1 MRLAMIGVSHATA
14 PVAARECL
22 ALDEEARVRVF
33 DHLAG
38 ASGVLEAMVLST
50 CNRTEVYALLDHQAP
65 DDGLIRALRAGTGRA
80 TAGAEDYLFRR
91 SGDDVAQ
98 HLFSVVSGLDSMV
111 LGESQIVAQ
120 VREAHRSAADAGL
133 TGRVLDGLLRRALK
147 VGKAVR
153 NRTDIGAG
161 HTSVAGVAC
170 DLARKVHGD
179 LDQRTVV
186 LIGAGETGELVV
198 RHLLDSGVGD
208 LRIVNRTRERA
219 QDLAERLGGHAEPF
233 EDLADWVG
241 RADVLIT
248 STAAP
253 HPIITA
259 ELLGGAIAGRQ
270 RPLFII
276 DIAVPRDVSP
286 DVDAIDEVYRYDLDT
301 LSGLVQ
307 TNLGSRCQA
316 LHAAREIVAGEV
328 EKFAGWLRQQAV
340 TPTILQLREQ
350 FEDVRRLELEKLRSG
365 LSEEDFRLADRA
377 TQAMV
382 NRLLHLPTVQ
392 IKQAAREAESEPLV
406 KAFRFLL
413 GLDGVGTA

>member
-1 MRLAMIGVSHATA
+1 MRLAMIGISHATA

-22 ALDEEARVRVF
+22 ALDDTARARVF
-33 DHLAG
+33 DDLAEN
-38 ASGVLEAMVLST
+38 AGVLEAMVLST
-50 CNRTEVYALLDHQAP
+50 CNRTEIYALLDEQTAH
-65 DDGLIRALRAGTGRA
+65 DDLVRALRAGSGQA
-80 TAGAEDYLFRR
+80 PADAEEYLFRHC
-91 SGDDVAQ
+91 GDDVAE

-120 VREAHRSAADAGL
+120 VREAHRSAAEAGL
-133 TGRVLDGLLRRALK
+133 SGKVLDGLLRRALK

-153 NRTDIGAG
+153 NRTEIGAG

-170 DLARKVHGD
+170 DLARKVHDD
-179 LDQRTVV
+179 LDRRTVV

-198 RHLLDSGVGD
+198 RHLLDSGVGE
-208 LRIVNRTRERA
+208 LLIVNRTHGRA
-219 QDLAERLGGHAEPF
+219 LALAERLGGEAWPF
-233 EDLADWVG
+233 EQLAEAVG

-253 HPIITA
+253 RPLITSA
-259 ELLGGAIAGRQ
+259 LLARAIPGRQ

-286 DVDAIDEVYRYDLDT
+286 DVDSIDEVYRYDLDT
-301 LSGLVQ
+301 LSGLVEA
-307 TNLGSRCQA
+307 NLGSRCQA
-316 LHAAREIVAGEV
+316 LHAAREIVAAEV
-328 EKFAGWLRQQAV
+328 DKFAGWLRQQAV

-350 FEDVRRLELEKLRSG
+350 FESVRQLELEKLRSG
-365 LSEEDFRLADRA
+365 LSDEDFRQVERA
-377 TQAMV
+377 TRAMV

-413 GLDGVGTA
+413 GLDSADAA